1 MKRFQLLSLLL
12 VAALVFTAC
21 GTIPPAAE
29 TAPPQ
34 TVAAEPVPTEPA
46 APVTR
51 TLIETHTIETFVG
64 DTAIVSKTEYLYD
77 PAGLLEEVIAY
88 SGDTEVS
95 RTTVENNEFG
105 EPIRQTTV
113 SGDTTTVTESVRTYD
128 AANNLLTNVDT
139 VTQDGEVTDIREYT
153 YNLDHTVSDAVFTT
167 KGDPDMVLSN
177 TFVYDENGRE
187 ILEVRT
193 DSKGNITRME
203 TEYNEEGRAVKSISK
218 NEAGDILQYVE
229 NTYLEDGTVKQQA
242 YAPDGTPT
250 PNFTLSTYNEYGNP
264 LTTETYIG
272 DTLLMRMTYTY
283 VTVTVG

>member
-1 MKRFQLLSLLL
+1 MKRTCLFSLLL
-12 VAALVFTAC
+12 VAALILTAC

-29 TAPPQ
+29 TAAPE
-34 TVAAEPVPTEPA
+34 TVSTEPA

-51 TLIETHTIETFVG
+51 SLIATHTIETFVG
-64 DTAIVSKTEYLYD
+64 DTAIVTKNEYRYD

-113 SGDTTTVTESVRTYD
+113 SGSSTTVTESQRTYD
-128 AANNLLTNVDT
+128 AASNLLTNVDT
-139 VTQDGEVTDIREYT
+139 VTRDGVVTDIREYT

-177 TFVYDENGRE
+177 SFIYDENGRE
-187 ILEVRT
+187 ILEVRM
-193 DSKGNITRME
+193 DSSGSITRME
-203 TEYNEEGRAVKSISK
+203 TEYGEDGKPVKTVSK
-218 NEAGDILQYVE
+218 NEDGETLQYTE

-250 PNFTLSTYNEYGNP
+250 PNYTLSTYNEYGNP

-272 DTLLMRMTYTY
+272 DTLTMRMTYTY
-283 VTVTVG
+283 ISVTIG